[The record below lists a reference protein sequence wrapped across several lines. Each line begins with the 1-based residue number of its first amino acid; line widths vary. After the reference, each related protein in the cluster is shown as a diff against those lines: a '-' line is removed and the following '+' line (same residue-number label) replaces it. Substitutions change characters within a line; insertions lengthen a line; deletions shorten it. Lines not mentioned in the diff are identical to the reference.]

1 MIASWTSEKDARD
14 STGCTASAISAGGNP
29 AVGSLYD
36 RFAHA
41 LDPFDPAVD
50 MAEKTFNSEMRSW
63 FDLLPNPK
71 PEFRE
76 YRRHVIA
83 LCRAQLRASDRP
95 PSI

>member
-1 MIASWTSEKDARD
+1 MSETPGDAPLGEFLREEIPRL
-14 STGCTASAISAGGNP
+14 AI
-29 AVGSLYD
+29 LYD

-41 LDPFDPAVD
+41 LDPFDPSVD
-50 MAEKTFNSEMRSW
+50 MAEQTFNREVRNW

-71 PEFRE
+71 PDFRE

-83 LCRAQLRASDRP
+83 LCRAHLRASDRP

>member
-1 MIASWTSEKDARD
+1 MPETPGDAPLGQFLREE
-14 STGCTASAISAGGNP
+14 IP
-29 AVGSLYD
+29 RLAVLYD

-50 MAEKTFNSEMRSW
+50 MAEKTFNSEVRSW

-71 PEFRE
+71 PDFRE

-95 PSI
+95 LSI